1 MSARQ
6 SCPTCGEA
14 TDGRDLERVRIG
26 LILSEMIIKNVNHGS
41 SFSLQD
47 AVCLRRVFKEIFG
60 FEHTMPLPAPP
71 KD

>member
-1 MSARQ
+1 
-6 SCPTCGEA
+6 
-14 TDGRDLERVRIG
+14 
-26 LILSEMIIKNVNHGS
+26 MIIKNVNHGS